1 MILGLT
7 AATAAHAQGFLD
19 KLKQSV
25 GGTYTVR
32 GRVQVQDGQW
42 LTCFEGIKTGYLG
55 AADLARPGDAKVDPA
70 TGRVT
75 ASTAAIPAVI
85 MTRTGV
91 VTSNDCDSLAEQKL
105 LVAPTTATATP
116 GTAAGGDT
124 GHSDPYGCTRPEWT
138 KDEIVRRRREI
149 MDCQAEAITEKA
161 AARQQ
166 AKAAAAGAGS
176 AAAAAPSPA
185 QAQAANARLQQETA
199 EKFKAIQAQAAT
211 PTTAPAQSDEDLA
224 WDGAKLCG
232 LKPAYMMKLKEEAVG
247 FVRIDK
253 QTDKIIL
260 TEVAGGARREIALDG
275 TAYAQRMSFNAQ
287 AIGQGGDTCGRAFWN
302 AEAYKAAGVAMSR

>member
-1 MILGLT
+1 MQARRSRWSLALILGLT

-32 GRVQVQDGQW
+32 GR
-42 LTCFEGIKTGYLG
+42 
-55 AADLARPGDAKVDPA
+55 
-70 TGRVT
+70 
-75 ASTAAIPAVI
+75 
-85 MTRTGV
+85 
-91 VTSNDCDSLAEQKL
+91 
-105 LVAPTTATATP
+105 
-116 GTAAGGDT
+116 
-124 GHSDPYGCTRPEWT
+124 
-138 KDEIVRRRREI
+138 REI
-149 MDCQAEAITEKA
+149 MDCQAEAITEQA

-166 AKAAAAGAGS
+166 AKAAAAGS
-176 AAAAAPSPA
+176 ASAAAPSPA

-211 PTTAPAQSDEDLA
+211 PATAPAQSDEDLA

-260 TEVAGGARREIALDG
+260 TEVAGGARRELALDG